1 MSAMAM
7 LYLMHNPA
15 KVSVGSMFRRNAVIP
30 TLLFLLEEEEEEE
43 EEDIL
48 CVF

>member
-1 MSAMAM
+1 MAM

-30 TLLFLLEEEEEEE
+30 TLLFLLEEEEG
-43 EEDIL
+43 EDIL